1 MEARL
6 DGGLEARRRSVER
19 RRSSGV
25 SGQGKSERSEGK
37 NQGELPG
44 SDAHER
50 KERRALPWP
59 GHGGVKVA
67 AGGRSLGAWRGM
79 EAPARGELG
88 LEAGGGAT

>member
-19 RRSSGV
+19 RRRSV
-25 SGQGKSERSEGK
+25 ASGQGKSERVRGK
-37 NQGELPG
+37 DQGEPPG
-44 SDAHER
+44 SDARER

-88 LEAGGGAT
+88 PEAGGGAT